1 MVFRPITRWIPTW
14 FVALTYSFIFGAMF
28 GDVGQGLLLFIGGFL
43 LYKFKHITLAGI
55 ISCAGVFSTI
65 FGFMFGSIFGF
76 EDVIPALWL
85 RPMNN
90 MMSVPFIGKL
100 NTVFIVAIGF
110 GMCLILLCMVFNI
123 LNAWKAGD
131 SRTHLVRYKLRCR
144 SGILRLCSCFHCT
157 DPEWQKHFPAESYCL
172 SCSAYR

>member
-1 MVFRPITRWIPTW
+1 MDPTW

-90 MMSVPFIGKL
+90 MMFSSVYRKAEYSIYCCHWFWYVPDPF
-100 NTVFIVAIGF
+100 
-110 GMCLILLCMVFNI
+110 M
-123 LNAWKAGD
+123 
-131 SRTHLVRYKLRCR
+131 Y
-144 SGILRLCSCFHCT
+144 GI
-157 DPEWQKHFPAESYCL
+157 
-172 SCSAYR
+172 